1 MYDIIDVSLCG
12 DIEFNM
18 SKVGLIKESDES
30 IGDIPL
36 VPLNLS
42 HISYDNGFK
51 VHANGSKITI
61 THDLFD
67 KIIKLIVANIAISFR
82 YDEFSSHLSGYFYF
96 LISDIFFVN

>member
-1 MYDIIDVSLCG
+1 MYDIVDVGLCG
-12 DIEFNM
+12 DIEFYV
-18 SKVGLIKESDES
+18 SKVGLIKQSDES
-30 IGDIPL
+30 IGDISL

-42 HISYDNGFK
+42 HISYDDGFK

-61 THDLFD
+61 THNFFD

-96 LISDIFFVN
+96 LISDIFVVD